1 MKNYAGVACLA
12 ALSLLCSCAQT
23 AQGKLRQAVYDTASA
38 YHLLASPMPDV
49 MAGHVPGVSLNAAQ
63 KTLARQASQTV
74 LNELAA
80 FDQSIQ
86 AGSTLTET
94 AVAALQADFASFS
107 ACWSGLT
114 AGTTPAGCAAIAT
127 PASGA
132 SGSGAASTVA
142 SSATLS
148 VGDVT
153 STTTGS
159 H

>member
-1 MKNYAGVACLA
+1 MKNYAEVACLA
-12 ALSLLCSCAQT
+12 ALCMLCSCAQT

-49 MAGHVPGVSLNAAQ
+49 MAGHVPGVSLNTAQ
-63 KTLARQASQTV
+63 KALARQASQTV

-107 ACWSGLT
+107 TCWTGLT
-114 AGTTPAGCAAIAT
+114 AGTTPTGCAAVATPVAGASSTAVATTTAASTAVSAGDAT
-127 PASGA
+127 PAA
-132 SGSGAASTVA
+132 IGSN
-142 SSATLS
+142 
-148 VGDVT
+148 
-153 STTTGS
+153 
-159 H
+159 